1 MPHTEVGV
9 AVVVAAAEE
18 EEAVV
23 TAVLFVASLV
33 TTVAVTVTDDSAIAT
48 AAAADEGVVVVVAA
62 SPCPACVVFL
72 CRASKQPLEMS
83 SWQHTAR
90 TQGLGL
96 GPGLEPA
103 PGVEP
108 ELGLELVRPPLLSA
122 VVCWVVMAAS
132 RQASRPHPQSKSTT
146 TRLVQ

>member
-9 AVVVAAAEE
+9 AVAVVVAAEE
-18 EEAVV
+18 EEAA
-23 TAVLFVASLV
+23 TAVLLAASFA
-33 TTVAVTVTDDSAIAT
+33 TTVTVTVTDDSAIAVGVVVAAT
-48 AAAADEGVVVVVAA
+48 AVVVVVAA

-108 ELGLELVRPPLLSA
+108 ELELVRPPLLRV